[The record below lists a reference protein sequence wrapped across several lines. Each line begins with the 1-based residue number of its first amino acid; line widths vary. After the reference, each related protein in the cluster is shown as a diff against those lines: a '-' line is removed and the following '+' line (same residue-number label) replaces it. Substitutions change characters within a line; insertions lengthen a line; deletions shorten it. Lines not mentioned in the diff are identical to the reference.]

1 MKEDYPFLYDGY
13 GLADYI
19 VRSLNDLNKS
29 DWHGDLI
36 DFLGC
41 SDNEELLSI
50 ISKWD
55 KTCIL
60 HNIINGALYTYTEWY
75 AYKISPE
82 EFVEENIAFITKNKI
97 QSGLKIYN
105 LDYDENHDDE
115 LSQLYDDLIE
125 KVKKIIADSC
135 FILLFSDRDFLFKLQ
150 LSISGIVK
158 QLSKNDYPDYLNK
171 DGIINRPKS
180 RFPAWLTRAIFFR
193 DKGRCQLCGCDLS
206 NLYTYTNKN
215 FDHMIPL
222 KSSGNNDPTNIQ
234 LTCEHCNKSK
244 QANLIVKKVPTQR
257 FW

>member
-125 KVKKIIADSC
+125 KVKKLSLIHV
-135 FILLFSDRDFLFKLQ
+135 LF
-150 LSISGIVK
+150 
-158 QLSKNDYPDYLNK
+158 Y
-171 DGIINRPKS
+171 
-180 RFPAWLTRAIFFR
+180 FFR
-193 DKGRCQLCGCDLS
+193 IGIFYS
-206 NLYTYTNKN
+206 NFSYRYQELLNNYQK
-215 FDHMIPL
+215 MI
-222 KSSGNNDPTNIQ
+222 I
-234 LTCEHCNKSK
+234 
-244 QANLIVKKVPTQR
+244 LII
-257 FW
+257 